1 MLEPTAIPSAM
12 PRAIPI
18 AKLSNTKPKAA
29 PIEIPSDRPMAKKSS
44 HLFQYRDFLTHHF

>member
-29 PIEIPSDRPMAKKSS
+29 PIEIPSDRPMARKDGMST
-44 HLFQYRDFLTHHF
+44 LN